1 MHRMG
6 PKQLVGFVVAGGSS
20 RRMGRD
26 KALLAWGETTL
37 LDHALERL
45 RSVCG
50 SVHILS
56 GVEARYADRG
66 VPVDVDAMAGAGP
79 LGGVLTGLLQ
89 LGPASALG
97 LFLAV
102 DVPFASVPLLRR
114 LVELAEDNDAVVPVA
129 ADGPHPLCAAYRATC
144 LEPIRRRLEAGERR
158 MTCFWPDVR
167 VREVAAAELATFG
180 APAALLRNLN
190 TPADYDGA
198 RASRGL

>member
-1 MHRMG
+1 MG
-6 PKQLVGFVVAGGSS
+6 HEDLVGFVVAGGSS

-50 SVHILS
+50 SVRILS
-56 GVEARYADRG
+56 GVEARYADRD
-66 VPVDVDAMAGAGP
+66 VPVDVDAVAGAGP

-89 LGPASALG
+89 LGPSALG

-114 LVELAEDNDAVVPVA
+114 LVELAEDNDAAVPVG
-129 ADGPHPLCAAYRATC
+129 ADGPHPLCAAYRGTC

-167 VREVAAAELATFG
+167 VREVGAAELSAFG
-180 APAALLRNLN
+180 DADVLLRNLN
-190 TPADYDGA
+190 TTADYERSQAG
-198 RASRGL
+198 RGV